1 VPKYK
6 NCKKVTSATNDINFD
21 LRHTE
26 KKVAGISKY
35 TAHHTPNI
43 GLKYV
48 TREGLL
54 NSIECLK
61 LLLNLSFTLRK

>member
-1 VPKYK
+1 
-6 NCKKVTSATNDINFD
+6 

-43 GLKYV
+43 GLEYV
-48 TREGLL
+48 TREDLL